1 MRPTRLVIL
10 LCGVCAGVVWGAGRD
25 PGRETPEPVP
35 PFAPL
40 IQAVE
45 QEMQDLGIPG
55 AAVAVLEGG
64 HVTFAQGFGSKHP
77 HFHDPVQDSTLFRI
91 GSVTKVLTA
100 MGLLQLVD
108 HEWVDMNAPIT
119 DYLPDF
125 YFGADAGWAPS
136 IRVRDLL
143 THRSALADYLE
154 IDASDAYDDEA
165 LFRFFHDV
173 YPELPFAY
181 LMAPA
186 GRMYNYTNPGF
197 MLAGLIAEV
206 VNGDAYHRTVQDNV
220 LAPLGMRRTFF
231 LPDDVLADGDF
242 ASGSAL
248 HWETGE
254 PMVVEPNAYDNGWAR
269 PAGYAFSSVLDLAKL
284 IQFLRAGNPE
294 VLSDTLHRAMQTPQ
308 VNTEMFLDLLHYGYG
323 LMIQEAGFYRP
334 QSASFYRLRLVTH
347 GGDVPGFSAD
357 IYYVPSLDFGFI
369 ALANASYAH
378 LSNSFTVALT
388 TLNDLPA
395 PSPVPSLSMSPSD
408 YANYEGRYHDP
419 FNAGD
424 IVVRATSR
432 SNQLQVEIP
441 AFDQAGVSYD
451 ATLLANTPDN
461 FILYLNGVTNFDRF
475 PLQVTFIRDAHGDA
489 EYFRTR
495 SFVAALRTKNV
506 REPGTRGSGRAQA
519 LSAGRPPVKRGR
531 PWPEP
536 RLPFIIPPVLE

>member
-1 MRPTRLVIL
+1 M
-10 LCGVCAGVVWGAGRD
+10 GAGRA
-25 PGRETPEPVP
+25 PGPEQPEPVSI
-35 PFAPL
+35 FAPL

-45 QEMQDLGIPG
+45 QEMQSLQIPG
-55 AAVAVLEGG
+55 ASVAVLEGG
-64 HVTFAQGFGSKHP
+64 ELTFARGFGSKHP
-77 HFHDPVQDSTLFRI
+77 HFDDPVQDSTLFRI

-108 HEWVDMNAPIT
+108 LEWVDMNAPIT
-119 DYLPDF
+119 DYLPEF
-125 YFGADAGWAPS
+125 YFGADASWAPS
-136 IRVRDLL
+136 IQVRDLL

-154 IDASDAYDDEA
+154 IDTPEAYDDQA
-165 LFRFFHDV
+165 LSRFFHDV

-197 MLAGLIAEV
+197 MLAGLITEV
-206 VNGDAYHRTVQDNV
+206 VNGDAYHRTLRDNV
-220 LAPLGMRRTFF
+220 LVPLGMRRTFF
-231 LPDDVLADGDF
+231 LPEDVLADGDF

-254 PMVVEPNAYDNGWAR
+254 PMVVEPNSYDNGWGR

-294 VLSDTLHRAMQTPQ
+294 VLSETLHRAMQEPQ

-323 LMIQEAGFYRP
+323 LMIQEGGFYRP
-334 QSASFYRLRLVTH
+334 QSASFYRLRMVAH

-357 IYYVPSLDFGFI
+357 IYYVPAFDFGFI
-369 ALANASYAH
+369 ALANASYTH

-388 TLNDLPA
+388 SLNDLPA
-395 PSPVPSLSMSPSD
+395 PSPVPDLSMSPSD
-408 YANYEGRYHDP
+408 YANYEGRYHDA

-424 IVVRATSR
+424 IVVRATTR

-451 ATLLANTPDN
+451 STLLANTPDN
-461 FILYLNGVTNFDRF
+461 FILYLNGLTNFDRF
-475 PLQVTFIRDAHGDA
+475 PLQVTFIRDVHGNV
-489 EYFRTR
+489 EYFRAR
-495 SFVAALRTKNV
+495 SFVAALQTKDV
-506 REPGTRGSGRAQA
+506 RAPDTPGGGRSQA
-519 LSAGRPPVKRGR
+519 WSAAPLRPKRVTPLPG
-531 PWPEP
+531 PSF
-536 RLPFIIPPVLE
+536 PFITPPVLE

>member
-1 MRPTRLVIL
+1 MRPIRLAIL
-10 LCGVCAGVVWGAGRD
+10 LCVLLAGGALGAGRA
-25 PGRETPEPVP
+25 PGREQPEPVS

-45 QEMQDLGIPG
+45 QEMQGLLIPG
-55 AAVAVLEGG
+55 ASVAVLEGG
-64 HVTFAQGFGSKHP
+64 ELTFAQGFGSKHP
-77 HFHDPVQDSTLFRI
+77 HVYDPVQDSTLFRI

-119 DYLPDF
+119 DYLPEF
-125 YFGADAGWAPS
+125 YFGADASWAPS
-136 IRVRDLL
+136 IQVLDLL

-154 IDASDAYDDEA
+154 IDAPGACDDQA
-165 LFRFFHDV
+165 LSRFFHDV

-206 VNGDAYHRTVQDNV
+206 VNGDAYHRTLRDNV

-231 LPDDVLADGDF
+231 LPDNVLADGDF

-254 PMVVEPNAYDNGWAR
+254 PTVVEPNSYDNGWGR

-284 IQFLRAGNPE
+284 IQFLRAGDPE
-294 VLSDTLHRAMQTPQ
+294 VLSESLHRAMQTPQ
-308 VNTEMFLDLLHYGYG
+308 VNMDMFLDLLHYGYG
-323 LMIQEAGFYRP
+323 LMIQEGGFYRP
-334 QSASFYRLRLVTH
+334 QSASFYRMRMVAH

-378 LSNSFTVALT
+378 LSNSFAVALT

-408 YANYEGRYHDP
+408 YANYEGHYHDP

-424 IVVRATSR
+424 IVVRAPSR

-451 ATLLANTPDN
+451 STLLANTPDN
-461 FILYLNGVTNFDRF
+461 FILYLNGLTNFDRF
-475 PLQVTFIRDAHGDA
+475 PLQVTFIRDGHGNS

-495 SFVAALRTKNV
+495 SFVAALQTKDV
-506 REPGTRGSGRAQA
+506 HEPDTRGSGRAST
-519 LSAGRPPVKRGR
+519 LSLEPSRFKRIR
-531 PWPEP
+531 QWPEP
-536 RLPFIIPPVLE
+536 RRPFIAPPLLD